1 MDGLDAG
8 QEREV
13 RFDNIQLKAGAHTL
27 TAATDTEGAVAEFK
41 EDNKELKVTARY
53 QG

>member
-27 TAATDTEGAVAEFK
+27 TAAADTADAVAEFT
-41 EDNKELKVTARY
+41 EDNNELKVTARC